1 MATRGNVLIVD
12 DDEDW
17 RAVIADV
24 LSEEG
29 FSVSTANDGRA
40 ACSALRRSKPGV
52 VVTDGQMPLMSGCE
66 LLAWLRSLDRT
77 LPVIVVTAE
86 DTWDIAS
93 TYVEAF
99 RVIRKPTTAD
109 AIVSAVREALLTHQ

>member
-1 MATRGNVLIVD
+1 VR
-12 DDEDW
+12 
-17 RAVIADV
+17 
-24 LSEEG
+24 
-29 FSVSTANDGRA
+29 
-40 ACSALRRSKPGV
+40 
-52 VVTDGQMPLMSGCE
+52 LMSGWE
-66 LLAWLRSLDRT
+66 RLAWLRSLGRT

-109 AIVSAVREALLTHQ
+109 AIVSAVREALLTHQEPYLRRISRAAGAAAYAARHRAQALLSRTVSARRPTNAVAAAVVAAAAAA